1 MIKKGKEIKQ
11 LLKKNNKREEK
22 ILKENDGIYT
32 DMIVYLRGADI
43 NEYNQELV
51 REDLIEMILNGQER
65 GDDIQK
71 VIGDN
76 YKEICDEIIE
86 TIPKRTKKEKI
97 LGAFNL
103 SLSIVWILGGV
114 SILKTIINCLLI
126 KSSEWNFILSIGDLI
141 NMLFIIIMSNFVV
154 NYVCK
159 KVFDNSKKNKYVL
172 FIKNWIICMVIF
184 GGMFAISYYLSYPIL
199 NISLFFAIVIV
210 GIFFVL
216 DKIISQYVI

>member
-76 YKEICDEIIE
+76 YKEICDEIIG